1 MNSFSAAV
9 GAYAPTKLR
18 NRIKNWG
25 PGYRTEAKTIHG
37 KMVKDIGQQ
46 TGLGSKWS
54 DVEPMYMGH
63 IEPYFLITIM

>member
-1 MNSFSAAV
+1 
-9 GAYAPTKLR
+9 
-18 NRIKNWG
+18 
-25 PGYRTEAKTIHG
+25 
-37 KMVKDIGQQ
+37 MVKDIGQQ